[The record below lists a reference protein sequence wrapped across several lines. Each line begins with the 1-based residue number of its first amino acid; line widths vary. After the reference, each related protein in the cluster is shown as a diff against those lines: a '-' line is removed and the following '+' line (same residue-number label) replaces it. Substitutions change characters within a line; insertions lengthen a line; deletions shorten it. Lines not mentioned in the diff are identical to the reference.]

1 MGTLSRKYL
10 RQRHQTAGENAQCG
24 KDIRLPEKTRKEEFA
39 LYDKLKAT
47 LSEESDALFEEF
59 LEKASESQDEAMLMT
74 YKRGMATGM
83 LLAVEAFC
91 EGDEL

>member
-1 MGTLSRKYL
+1 MKSMFWELYHG
-10 RQRHQTAGENAQCG
+10 NICG
-24 KDIRLPEKTRKEEFA
+24 KDIKVPLKDRKKEFA
-39 LYDKLKAT
+39 VYDKLKAT
-47 LSEESDALFEEF
+47 LSEESNALFEEF
-59 LEKASESQDEAMLMT
+59 LELSSESQDAAMLMT

>member
-1 MGTLSRKYL
+1 MKSVIWDLY
-10 RQRHQTAGENAQCG
+10 HDNICG
-24 KDIRLPEKTRKEEFA
+24 RDIKVPLKDRKEEFA
-39 LYDKLKAT
+39 VYDKLKAT

>member
-1 MGTLSRKYL
+1 MKSMFWELYHG
-10 RQRHQTAGENAQCG
+10 NICG
-24 KDIRLPEKTRKEEFA
+24 KDIKVPLKDRKKEFA
-39 LYDKLKAT
+39 VYDKLQAT
-47 LSEESDALFEEF
+47 LSEESNALFEEF
-59 LEKASESQDEAMLMT
+59 LELSSESQDAAMLMT

>member
-1 MGTLSRKYL
+1 MLWELYHGNICSR
-10 RQRHQTAGENAQCG
+10 
-24 KDIRLPEKTRKEEFA
+24 DIRLPEKTRKEEFA

-74 YKRGMATGM
+74 SKRGLAFR
-83 LLAVEAFC
+83 LLLSFESVAQ
-91 EGDEL
+91 GDEL

>member
-1 MGTLSRKYL
+1 MKSMFWELYHG
-10 RQRHQTAGENAQCG
+10 NICG

-59 LEKASESQDEAMLMT
+59 LEKTSESQDAAMLMT
-74 YKRGMATGM
+74 YKRCVAFGL
-83 LLAVEAFC
+83 LLAFESFAQ
-91 EGDEL
+91 GDEL

>member
-1 MGTLSRKYL
+1 MKSVIWDLYHG
-10 RQRHQTAGENAQCG
+10 NICG
-24 KDIRLPEKTRKEEFA
+24 KDIKVPVKDRKEEFA
-39 LYDKLKAT
+39 VYDKLKAT
-47 LSEESDALFEEF
+47 LSEESNALFEEF

>member
-1 MGTLSRKYL
+1 MKSMFWELYHG
-10 RQRHQTAGENAQCG
+10 NICG

-39 LYDKLKAT
+39 LYDKLNAT
-47 LSEESDALFEEF
+47 LPEESDALFEEF

>member
-1 MGTLSRKYL
+1 MKSVIWDLYHG
-10 RQRHQTAGENAQCG
+10 NICG
-24 KDIRLPEKTRKEEFA
+24 KDIKVPVKDRKEEFA
-39 LYDKLKAT
+39 VYDKLKAT

-59 LEKASESQDEAMLMT
+59 LEKASESQGEAMLMT
-74 YKRGMATGM
+74 YKRGMATGI